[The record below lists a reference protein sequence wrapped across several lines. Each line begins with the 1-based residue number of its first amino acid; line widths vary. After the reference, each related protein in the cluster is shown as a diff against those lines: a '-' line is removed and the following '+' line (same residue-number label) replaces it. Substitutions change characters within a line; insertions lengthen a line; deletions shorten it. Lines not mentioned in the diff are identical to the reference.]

1 MEDIKIVEP
10 RQEKES
16 LQAVVKIEEW
26 LFLILLGMIPVI
38 NLIAFLYLSF
48 SRKIN
53 VNKRN
58 FARAVLIY
66 LIIILILVILTRIS
80 IKRKGVIDMKKN
92 RSVQSNQDY
101 PSAFS
106 HAWQN
111 EINRCMFGNLLTP
124 FEYGNEFGS
133 ELIFNDLSM
142 TSGEER
148 GNSKK

>member
-1 MEDIKIVEP
+1 
-10 RQEKES
+10 
-16 LQAVVKIEEW
+16 
-26 LFLILLGMIPVI
+26 
-38 NLIAFLYLSF
+38 
-48 SRKIN
+48 
-53 VNKRN
+53 
-58 FARAVLIY
+58 
-66 LIIILILVILTRIS
+66 
-80 IKRKGVIDMKKN
+80 MKKN

-142 TSGEER
+142 TSDEEKK
-148 GNSKK
+148 NSKKKKTVKEIPLQFLFLKTK

>member
-1 MEDIKIVEP
+1 MMEDIKIVEP

-16 LQAVVKIEEW
+16 WQAVVKIEEW

-66 LIIILILVILTRIS
+66 LIIILILVILTTI
-80 IKRKGVIDMKKN
+80 
-92 RSVQSNQDY
+92 
-101 PSAFS
+101 
-106 HAWQN
+106 
-111 EINRCMFGNLLTP
+111 LL
-124 FEYGNEFGS
+124 
-133 ELIFNDLSM
+133 
-142 TSGEER
+142 
-148 GNSKK
+148 